1 MAIDLSQIETFL
13 AVAREGSFSRAA
25 RKLFRTQPAISQTIR
40 RLEQEVGEPLFDR
53 SSRDAT
59 LTDAGRALTDYAEK
73 MLNLRSE
80 AVNAIHS
87 LRQLER
93 GRLSIAANEFTCL
106 YLLPILDEFRRQ
118 HPMVQVCVQRA
129 MASRVPNEVQ
139 NRNAEM
145 GVITFKPE
153 SADLR
158 TIAVYRDELAFVV
171 PPRHSLAKARQVTIR
186 QLGAEMFVAHNVP
199 SPYRDKV
206 LETFARRKVPL
217 NMDVELP
224 SIEAIKKFVAAG
236 NGVALLPMIAVQA
249 EVDRGDL
256 VHVPVPEL
264 RFSRQL
270 RLVYGR
276 NAALSHAARAFLKTA
291 EAYAGHESG
300 RFLYKPER

>member
-1 MAIDLSQIETFL
+1 MAIDLFQIETFL
-13 AVAREGSFSRAA
+13 AVAREGSFSGAA

-129 MASRVPNEVQ
+129 M
-139 NRNAEM
+139 
-145 GVITFKPE
+145 
-153 SADLR
+153 
-158 TIAVYRDELAFVV
+158 
-171 PPRHSLAKARQVTIR
+171 
-186 QLGAEMFVAHNVP
+186 
-199 SPYRDKV
+199 
-206 LETFARRKVPL
+206 
-217 NMDVELP
+217 
-224 SIEAIKKFVAAG
+224 
-236 NGVALLPMIAVQA
+236 
-249 EVDRGDL
+249 
-256 VHVPVPEL
+256 
-264 RFSRQL
+264 
-270 RLVYGR
+270 
-276 NAALSHAARAFLKTA
+276 
-291 EAYAGHESG
+291 
-300 RFLYKPER
+300 